1 MTQNEIK
8 YWYLERLPCQVQL
21 EVKIKRRGHNK
32 EEGQRLPYVVT
43 DIGCKGKQSEK
54 IESVE
59 YFKAHSKVLKLDY
72 GYYIERLIEPLDQV
86 FQAVFKN
93 CQEKETIYSDNFQ
106 KTKLFSIFEK
116 EANIHKLILQKNYI
130 NYVL

>member
-86 FQAVFKN
+86 FSSSF
-93 CQEKETIYSDNFQ
+93 
-106 KTKLFSIFEK
+106 
-116 EANIHKLILQKNYI
+116 
-130 NYVL
+130 

>member
-1 MTQNEIK
+1 MVI
-8 YWYLERLPCQVQL
+8 
-21 EVKIKRRGHNK
+21 
-32 EEGQRLPYVVT
+32 
-43 DIGCKGKQSEK
+43 
-54 IESVE
+54 
-59 YFKAHSKVLKLDY
+59 
-72 GYYIERLIEPLDQV
+72 YIERYNRTIGSSI

-106 KTKLFSIFEK
+106 KQNFFLFLKK

>member
-1 MTQNEIK
+1 MLLQI
-8 YWYLERLPCQVQL
+8 
-21 EVKIKRRGHNK
+21 
-32 EEGQRLPYVVT
+32 
-43 DIGCKGKQSEK
+43 IGCKGKQSEK

-116 EANIHKLILQKNYI
+116 RGKHSQANVTKELH

>member
-1 MTQNEIK
+1 MQ
-8 YWYLERLPCQVQL
+8 
-21 EVKIKRRGHNK
+21 
-32 EEGQRLPYVVT
+32 
-43 DIGCKGKQSEK
+43 GKQSEK

-106 KTKLFSIFEK
+106 KTKLFSILKK

>member
-1 MTQNEIK
+1 MS
-8 YWYLERLPCQVQL
+8 VQL

-72 GYYIERLIEPLDQV
+72 GYYIERLIEPLV
-86 FQAVFKN
+86 KYFK
-93 CQEKETIYSDNFQ
+93 QFLKIVKKRKQFIQIIFKKQNFF
-106 KTKLFSIFEK
+106 LFLKK
-116 EANIHKLILQKNYI
+116 EANIHKLIYKRI
-130 NYVL
+130 T

>member
-1 MTQNEIK
+1 M
-8 YWYLERLPCQVQL
+8 LL
-21 EVKIKRRGHNK
+21 H
-32 EEGQRLPYVVT
+32 

-116 EANIHKLILQKNYI
+116 RGKHSQANFTKELHKLCSVTKPKLI
-130 NYVL
+130 NEIKSFSKPDLVFV

>member
-1 MTQNEIK
+1 MVSRTTA
-8 YWYLERLPCQVQL
+8 LSSSVRG
-21 EVKIKRRGHNK
+21 KIKRRGHNK

-106 KTKLFSIFEK
+106 KTNLFSILKKRQTFTS
-116 EANIHKLILQKNYI
+116 
-130 NYVL
+130 

>member
-93 CQEKETIYSDNFQ
+93 CQEKETIYSDNFKKQ
-106 KTKLFSIFEK
+106 NFFLFLKK